1 MNQMLRVS
9 ARMTVT
15 EMTCFSPKT
24 DVWQPMHS
32 TSLLPPPS
40 QGIWGGDE
48 KAVTS
53 KKTSNP
59 PNSHA

>member
-1 MNQMLRVS
+1 
-9 ARMTVT
+9 MTVT
-15 EMTCFSPKT
+15 KIICFSPKT
-24 DVWQPMHS
+24 NVQQPMHRA
-32 TSLLPPPS
+32 SLLPPPS

-59 PNSHA
+59 PNSRA